1 MAGRGTDILLGGN
14 AEAMARDILKKQGKD
29 ADREEF
35 KADWDQTLTEV
46 KAQCLLEHDA
56 VVALGGL
63 HIVGTERHDSRRIDN
78 QLRGRAGRQGDPGSS
93 RFFLSLQDDLLRI
106 FGGERMQK
114 LMLRLGMEEDVPIE
128 SNLITKRIAAAQ
140 KAVEAQNFE
149 ARKHLLEYDDVMN
162 KQRQAVYVM
171 RRQLLE
177 GMEQKERVMEMTR
190 GVIGSM
196 VDQRCLDGTH
206 PSTWDLNGIQTDM
219 LTQFGT
225 RINPADLGGMNI
237 DQVEVE
243 LYERAKHTYQT
254 KEDLVG
260 SGLMREAER
269 NIMLHV
275 IDDQWK
281 DHLLSMDHL
290 KEGIGL
296 RGYGQKDPLVEY
308 KKESFKLFQDMMDRI
323 EDETV
328 RYLYFLRFEQNNAP
342 AMPFVL
348 DEEGY
353 VDDEATEQQKQLEQS
368 RAAEELQKRVAQSA
382 VQDMTRNIQRQHE
395 KELKE
400 LQFMG
405 TDSSTAAKTVSNGG
419 PKVGRNDP
427 CPCGSGKKYKKCHG
441 TGA

>member
-1 MAGRGTDILLGGN
+1 
-14 AEAMARDILKKQGKD
+14 
-29 ADREEF
+29 
-35 KADWDQTLTEV
+35 
-46 KAQCLLEHDA
+46 
-56 VVALGGL
+56 VALGGL

-93 RFFLSLQDDLLRI
+93 KFFLSLQDDLLRI
-106 FGGERMQK
+106 FGGERMQN

-128 SNLITKRIAAAQ
+128 SGMITKRIAAAQ
-140 KAVEAQNFE
+140 KAVEVQNFE
-149 ARKHLLEYDDVMN
+149 SRKHLLEYDDVMN
-162 KQRQAVYVM
+162 KQRKAVYGQ

-177 GMEQKERVMEMTR
+177 GAEQRDRIFDMAK
-190 GVIGSM
+190 GVVGSM
-196 VDQRCLDGTH
+196 IDRLCPEGSRPDM
-206 PSTWDLNGIQTDM
+206 WDLNGIQTEM

-225 RINPADLGGMNI
+225 RVNPADMAGLT
-237 DQVEVE
+237 VERIE
-243 LYERAKHTYQT
+243 DFLLERAKATYT
-254 KEDLVG
+254 AKEELVG
-260 SGLMREAER
+260 PDLLREAER

-308 KKESFKLFQDMMDRI
+308 KKESFKLFEAMMDRI

-328 RYLYFLRFEQNNAP
+328 RYLYFLRFEQNSP
-342 AMPFVL
+342 SMPFVL
-348 DEEGY
+348 DDEGM
-353 VDDEATEQQKQLEQS
+353 VDDEATEERQAIERSK
-368 RAAEELQKRVAQSA
+368 AAEEEQKRQAQSA

-400 LQFMG
+400 LQFLG
-405 TDSSTAAKTVSNGG
+405 TSTTAQQPVSNGG

-441 TGA
+441 VGA